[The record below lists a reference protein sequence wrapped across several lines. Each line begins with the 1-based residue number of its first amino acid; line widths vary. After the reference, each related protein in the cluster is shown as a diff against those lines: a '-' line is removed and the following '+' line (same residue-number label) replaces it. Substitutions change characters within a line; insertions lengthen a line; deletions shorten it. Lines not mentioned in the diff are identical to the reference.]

1 MNSPNMQISNNAIS
15 ILLVDD
21 ERLILTAQARELRQ
35 YGYNISTAESVREA
49 EIWLQNNHRPDLVIL
64 DMRMPSGDGLE
75 LAPKLEELNHVP
87 FILQTAYS
95 EQDIIDQA
103 NASGA
108 ICYLVKPVTIAQ
120 LIPAIETAL
129 SRAKTFAGLRQKEQ
143 ELKNALDTDRVVS
156 VAIGIIMDHYR
167 MNYDQSKEA
176 LRKTARSKSIKIF
189 ELASSIISSRESL
202 NIEII

>member
-1 MNSPNMQISNNAIS
+1 MNSPNMPTSNHAIS

-21 ERLILTAQARELRQ
+21 ERLILTALSRELRQ
-35 YGYNISTAESVREA
+35 AGYNINTAESVHDA
-49 EIWLQNNHRPDLVIL
+49 EVWLQNNDRPDLVII

-75 LAPKLEELNHVP
+75 LAPKLEELNHIP

-103 NASGA
+103 NVSGA
-108 ICYLVKPVTIAQ
+108 MGYLVKPVTIAQ

-129 SRAKTFAGLRQKEQ
+129 SRARAFDDMRKKEQ
-143 ELKNALDTDRVVS
+143 ELKGVLDTDRIVS

-167 MNYDQSKEA
+167 MSYDQAKES
-176 LRKTARSKSIKIF
+176 LRKTARSKSIKIS

>member
-1 MNSPNMQISNNAIS
+1 MNSPNLQTANNAIS

-35 YGYNISTAESVREA
+35 AGYNISTVESVREA
-49 EIWLQNNHRPDLVIL
+49 DIWLQNNDRPDLVIL

-75 LAPKLEELNHVP
+75 LAPKLEALNHIP

-129 SRAKTFAGLRQKEQ
+129 SRAKAFEGMRKKEQ
-143 ELKNALDTDRVVS
+143 ELKGVLDTDRIVS

-167 MNYDQSKEA
+167 MNYDQSKEV
-176 LRKTARSKSIKIF
+176 LRKTARSKSIKIS